1 MGALDK
7 YDASN
12 IPADSRDPG
21 DNPSHSYFWVRI
33 VGQNLPVQMQLSS
46 DSGC

>member
-1 MGALDK
+1 MGALGK

-12 IPADSRDPG
+12 IPADSRD
-21 DNPSHSYFWVRI
+21 NRSHSYFWARI